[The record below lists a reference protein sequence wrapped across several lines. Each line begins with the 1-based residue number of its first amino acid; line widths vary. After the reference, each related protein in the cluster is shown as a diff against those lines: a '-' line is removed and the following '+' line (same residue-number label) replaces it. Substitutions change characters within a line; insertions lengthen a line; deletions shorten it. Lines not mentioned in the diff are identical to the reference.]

1 MDSKDVVIVG
11 GGPAGLSAAL
21 VLSRALKKVL
31 LCDSGTPR
39 NAAAEHIHGFVTR
52 DGTPPEEF
60 RQLGREQLHPYG
72 AEYQSVRVL
81 AVERLASGF
90 RVSLEGGRTV
100 ETRRVLL
107 ATGMVDELPDLPGY
121 RELWGK
127 SIFQCPYCHGW
138 EVRNQ
143 AFGVLADE
151 EIFLDFSLFLTG
163 WSKDI
168 VVFTS
173 AALTVP
179 AEQRLRMERAGVRLE
194 ERRIRQLHVREE
206 HLESVELEDGTRI
219 ARQVLFARP
228 PQRQTRLVQQLG
240 LELDEQGFVRVDSH
254 LQTFGARHPR
264 GGRPHHPAAGRAPRG
279 LGGSHGRLH
288 DEPRAQHGDRA
299 ARGLRRHPARGY
311 DGNDAFPPR
320 P

>member
-1 MDSKDVVIVG
+1 MDAKDVVIVG

-31 LCDSGTPR
+31 LCDAGTPR

-52 DGTPPEEF
+52 DGTSPEEF
-60 RQLGREQLHPYG
+60 RRIGREQLRPYG
-72 AEYQSVRVL
+72 AEYQSVRAL
-81 AVERLASGF
+81 AVEPLASGF

-143 AFGVLADE
+143 AFGVLATE

-163 WSKDI
+163 WSKDL

-173 AALTVP
+173 GALTVP

-194 ERRIRQLHVREE
+194 ERRIRGLHVRDE
-206 HLESVELEDGTRI
+206 HLQSVELEDGTRV

-228 PQRQTRLVQQLG
+228 PQRQTQLVRQLG
-240 LELDEQGFVRVDSH
+240 LALDEQGFVRVDSQ
-254 LQTFGARHPR
+254 LQTSVPGIH
-264 GGRPHHPAAGRAPRG
+264 AAGDLTTMLQGALIAASAG
-279 LGGSHGRLH
+279 AMAGYMMNHLLNMEAALQGG
-288 DEPRAQHGDRA
+288 
-299 ARGLRRHPARGY
+299 
-311 DGNDAFPPR
+311 
-320 P
+320 